1 MSERKRA
8 EIERIKGDANEAK
21 NRLMSLVYE
30 LRDIGAIRE
39 ANSLDTIISKLET
52 WQNK

>member
-1 MSERKRA
+1 MSETKRS

-21 NRLMSLVYE
+21 SRLMSLVYE
-30 LRDIGAIRE
+30 LRDIEANRE
-39 ANSLDTIISKLET
+39 ANSLETIISKLEI